1 MGRDFWPAYGEL
13 DLGSA
18 IETAEKIFADIKS
31 NKFDT
36 EDLKKAKVELE
47 KVMSAIDTAI
57 AKYEQEN

>member
-1 MGRDFWPAYGEL
+1 MGRAWVPVYGEL

-18 IETAEKIFADIKS
+18 IEVAEKIFADIKS

-57 AKYEQEN
+57 ENEQEN